1 MHYAGKCITGSIKKV
16 SNRLKY
22 LGRTPGKTSKTGEKV
37 IEAMKKEGKIR
48 TKKGVQQFKASDGK
62 WYDMKYADMS
72 HKKDAV
78 TWWNKTGRKYGAK
91 SEKVRKWMLDSKN
104 YYLDHRSINRSAGAK
119 LGQVYLPPK
128 I

>member
-1 MHYAGKCITGSIKKV
+1 MQKVKKV

-104 YYLDHRSINRSAGAK
+104 YDLDHRSINRSAGAK
-119 LGQVYLPPK
+119 LGQVHLPPK